1 MTERIDA
8 VTQLAP
14 VPPWDEG
21 EPRLHAPP
29 AFGAGVGSPF
39 FLPIPATG
47 ERPLAFSAEGLPEGL
62 SLDSESGVIQGRVA
76 DAAEAEVTV
85 AASNAHGRDARALRI
100 VVGGRLALTPPL
112 GWNSWNCWGATVDDA
127 KVRAAAETMVAAGM
141 AAYGYTYVNIDDGW
155 QGERGGPHN
164 ALRPNEK
171 FPDMK
176 ALCEAVHAMGLRI
189 GIYSTPFRKSYA
201 GYTGGSDG
209 GASEAG
215 SRQAEE
221 RGLTVGA
228 RTFETE
234 DAAQWAEWG
243 MDFLKYDWHPLD
255 APNVQRMSEAL
266 RACGRDIVYSLSNS
280 GVYENAER
288 YADLAHLW
296 RTTGDITDRW
306 DSVSRIGFGQ
316 DPWTRYGG
324 PGHWNDP
331 DMLVVGRLGWGTV
344 RENRLTTDEKIT
356 HMTLWALLAAPLLA
370 GCDPAR
376 MEDETL
382 RLLGN
387 DEVRAVD
394 QDPAGRQGH
403 CLREVRETNPN
414 GDVTRHEAVYVRRLH
429 DGSLALGLFNRA
441 PHAARLAVAWPDLG
455 IEGLRRVRDLWGKRD
470 LGRFVERFEIAVPSH
485 GAQFVRVSR
494 EI

>member
-1 MTERIDA
+1 MAGMGDA

-14 VPPWDEG
+14 VKPWSEG
-21 EPRLHAPP
+21 EPRLHAPR

-39 FLPIPATG
+39 FFPIPATG
-47 ERPLAFSAEGLPEGL
+47 ERPLSFSAEGLPDGL
-62 SLDSESGVIQGRVA
+62 SLDASTGVIAGRVTEA
-76 DAAEAEVTV
+76 LEAEVTI
-85 AASNAHGRDARALRI
+85 AAANAHGRDTRTVRI
-100 VVGGRLALTPPL
+100 AVGGRLALTPPL

-127 KVRAAAETMVAAGM
+127 KVRASADAMVASGM
-141 AAYGYTYVNIDDGW
+141 AAYGYSYVNIDDGW

-164 ALRPNEK
+164 AIQPNEK

-176 ALCEAVHAMGLRI
+176 ALCDAVHAKGLRI

-201 GYTGGSDG
+201 GCTGGSDG
-209 GASEAG
+209 GSTGTGRGRAG
-215 SRQAEE
+215 E
-221 RGLTVGA
+221 RGLTVGE

-234 DAAQWAEWG
+234 DAAQWAAWG
-243 MDFLKYDWHPLD
+243 MDFLKYDWAPVD
-255 APNVQRMSEAL
+255 VPNVKRMSEAL
-266 RACGRDIVYSLSNS
+266 RASGRDVVYSLSNS
-280 GVYENAER
+280 GVYENAGA
-288 YADLAHLW
+288 YADLANCW

-316 DPWTRYGG
+316 DPWTRYAG

-344 RENRLTTDEKIT
+344 RESRLALDEKIT

-370 GCDPAR
+370 GCDLAG
-376 MEDETL
+376 MDDETL
-382 RLLGN
+382 RLLCN
-387 DEVRAVD
+387 DEVLAVD
-394 QDPAGRQGH
+394 QDPAGRQAH
-403 CLREVRETNPN
+403 CLREVRETDPN
-414 GDVTRHEAVYVRRLH
+414 GNVTRHEAVYVRTLH

-441 PHAARLAVAWPDLG
+441 PHAARLAVEWPHLG

-470 LGRFVERFEIAVPSH
+470 LGRFVEHFEIGVPSH
-485 GAQFVRVSR
+485 GAQFVRVSM